1 MIEPNA
7 SEEQIW
13 DALEFAAAAEFVRTL
28 PNGLDTLIGD
38 RG

>member
-13 DALEFAAAAEFVRTL
+13 AALDFAAAAEFVRTL
-28 PNGLDTLIGD
+28 PKGLDMLIGD
-38 RG
+38 MD